1 MESKPDPGGTLRD
14 HQFSSNHHPN
24 INPYLDTNMNNSNAE
39 ESGGAT
45 DLVSE
50 MSAMT
55 TTDSPPRRRNNHQ
68 QQHESP
74 SVVSGMSGDENRSVA
89 SKQSVW
95 SQAAAILLG
104 RLPEETIPE
113 IDSEDLLGRE
123 IVGVISTEAIKNNQH
138 DDANHDPLATE
149 TKTTADL
156 QGISPTIW
164 EVLDSSER
172 LAKQRSSAMVT
183 SQVDSSFIDFLQD
196 DPRTMTYSRR
206 LAMFLLRRYP
216 WYNPHLKPP
225 PNGKDENTHEPELPK
240 PRANVVLI
248 DSYPFTHSKRE
259 RPSLEKAWA

>member
-1 MESKPDPGGTLRD
+1 
-14 HQFSSNHHPN
+14 
-24 INPYLDTNMNNSNAE
+24 MNGNTTAE

-45 DLVSE
+45 DLMSE
-50 MSAMT
+50 ISAMT
-55 TTDSPPRRRNNHQ
+55 TADSPPLRRNNHQ
-68 QQHESP
+68 HETP

-113 IDSEDLLGRE
+113 VDSEDLLGRE
-123 IVGVISTEAIKNNQH
+123 IVGGISTEPIPNIQH
-138 DDANHDPLATE
+138 DNVTPDPLAAE

-156 QGISPTIW
+156 QGISPAIW

-183 SQVDSSFIDFLQD
+183 SQNDSSFIDFLQD

-206 LAMFLLRRYP
+206 VALFLLRRYP

-225 PNGKDENTHEPELPK
+225 PKDNKDEPAHESVVPK
-240 PRANVVLI
+240 QRSSVVLI

>member
-1 MESKPDPGGTLRD
+1 MGSKPDPGGILRD
-14 HQFSSNHHPN
+14 HQFS
-24 INPYLDTNMNNSNAE
+24 NPYLDSSMNGNTTAE

-45 DLVSE
+45 DLMSE
-50 MSAMT
+50 ISAMT
-55 TTDSPPRRRNNHQ
+55 TADSPPLRRNNHQ
-68 QQHESP
+68 HETP

-113 IDSEDLLGRE
+113 VDSEDLLGRE
-123 IVGVISTEAIKNNQH
+123 IVGGISTEPLEKIKH
-138 DDANHDPLATE
+138 DDANHDPLPAE
-149 TKTTADL
+149 IKTTTDL
-156 QGISPTIW
+156 QGVSPTIW

-206 LAMFLLRRYP
+206 LALFLLRRYP

-225 PNGKDENTHEPELPK
+225 PNENKDENTHEPELPK
-240 PRANVVLI
+240 QRANVVLI